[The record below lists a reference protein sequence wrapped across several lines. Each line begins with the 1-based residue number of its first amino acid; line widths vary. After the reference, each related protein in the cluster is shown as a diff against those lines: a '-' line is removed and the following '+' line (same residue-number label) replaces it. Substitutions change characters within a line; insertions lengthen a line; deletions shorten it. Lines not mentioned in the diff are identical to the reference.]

1 MTGLCINEIKLAKLA
16 SVRYDSSTGK
26 WSGIDY
32 ARDAWGNAKNC
43 VNENMPEQY
52 QEQIQACEKL
62 FDPYKFGLVDFMP
75 QASYNMCLG
84 ELANKIAADHPE
96 L

>member
-1 MTGLCINEIKLAKLA
+1 MTELCVREIEIAKGS

-26 WSGIDY
+26 WRGIDF

-43 VNENMPEQY
+43 VNENMPGQY
-52 QEQIQACEKL
+52 DEEIQACNKL
-62 FDPYKFGLVDFMP
+62 FDPYKFGLADFMP
-75 QASYNMCLG
+75 EGSYRICLG
-84 ELANKIAADHPE
+84 NLANKITADHPE